1 MTVLVAVPD
10 SKEGRYALQAAA
22 DEARLLATDL
32 LVLNLTL
39 SPLDVS
45 GLPSDVRH
53 TVVDR
58 TGPEDRDPAD
68 AVLDEINDR
77 PDVVRLVLG
86 VRRRS
91 PLGKALLG
99 SLSQRLLLESPV
111 PVVAVKSPLTSRET
125 PSA

>member
-10 SKEGRYALQAAA
+10 SKEGRHALLAGVE
-22 DEARLLATDL
+22 EARLLGTDL

-39 SPLDVS
+39 SPLDTSAVPGDVS
-45 GLPSDVRH
+45 FTVLDRQGPGDRH
-53 TVVDR
+53 
-58 TGPEDRDPAD
+58 PAD
-68 AVLDEINDR
+68 AVLDEIHDR

-91 PLGKALLG
+91 PMGKALLG

-111 PVVAVKSPLTSRET
+111 PVLAVKQPL
-125 PSA
+125 PA

>member
-10 SKEGRYALQAAA
+10 SKEGRYALLAAA
-22 DEARLLATDL
+22 EEARLLSTDL

-39 SPLDVS
+39 SALDVTA
-45 GLPSDVRH
+45 LPGDVSYQ
-53 TVVDR
+53 VIDR
-58 TGPEDRDPAD
+58 VGPDDRDPAD

-77 PDVVRLVLG
+77 PDVARLVLG

-111 PVVAVKSPLTSRET
+111 PVVAVKQP
-125 PSA
+125 AAA